1 MRFYSLLG
9 WRIVCRQQYYD
20 ISFIILTWNSADYI
34 DKCLESIDTLCSF
47 KVKIHVID
55 NGSRDNTP
63 LILREMQGKLQH
75 VKLET
80 IFLSENRGT
89 TVSRNMGIRN
99 AVKDSKYLCILDS
112 DTVINEAAMQR
123 LMKTLDN
130 DPKIGIVGPMMKGL
144 DGKVQNSG
152 RGIPT
157 FKLKLLKVMPVM
169 SLRRRGEQL
178 EVIPKTKNI
187 TTVGYLMSACWMLS
201 TELVEKI
208 GLLDERIFYAPEDVE
223 YCMRAWKNGYK
234 VCYDRDAVIIHAWQ
248 RLSRKKLLSK
258 HNWEHLK
265 GLMYLFHKYNC
276 YFRMPDYIKL

>member
-1 MRFYSLLG
+1 M
-9 WRIVCRQQYYD
+9 CRQQYYD
-20 ISFIILTWNSADYI
+20 ISFIVLTWNSADYI
-34 DKCLESIDTLCSF
+34 DKCLKSIDSLCSF
-47 KVKIHVID
+47 KVKIYVID

-63 LILREMQGKLQH
+63 LILREMQGKLQY

-112 DTVINEAAMQR
+112 DTVINEVAMQR
-123 LMKTLDN
+123 LVKTLES

-144 DGKVQNSG
+144 DGKIQNSG

-157 FKLKLLKVMPVM
+157 FKIKLLKVMPVM
-169 SLRRRGEQL
+169 SLQRRGEQL
-178 EVIPKTKNI
+178 EAIPKTKNI
-187 TTVGYLMSACWMLS
+187 TNVGYLMSACWMLPV
-201 TELVEKI
+201 ELVEKI

-234 VCYDRDAVIIHAWQ
+234 VCYDQEAVIIHAYQ
-248 RLSRKKLLSK
+248 RLSRKSLLSK

-265 GLMYLFHKYNC
+265 GLLYLFHRYHC
-276 YFRMPDYIKL
+276 YFDKPDYIKY